1 VYLLRVFYMHNGHR
15 KQAARDWVK
24 KGQKGRPQT
33 GGVRENMKSL
43 QARYLDRL
51 AELYPTIAAASTEII
66 DLKSAERNGTFPDRY
81 PWGIRGIFSCIEKW
95 FRFRQAKD

>member
-1 VYLLRVFYMHNGHR
+1 MYLLRVFYMHNGHR

-24 KGQKGRPQT
+24 KGQKGRPQI

-66 DLKSAERNGTFPDRY
+66 NLESILNLPERNGTFPDRY
-81 PWGIRGIFSCIEKW
+81 PWGIRGIFMY
-95 FRFRQAKD
+95 